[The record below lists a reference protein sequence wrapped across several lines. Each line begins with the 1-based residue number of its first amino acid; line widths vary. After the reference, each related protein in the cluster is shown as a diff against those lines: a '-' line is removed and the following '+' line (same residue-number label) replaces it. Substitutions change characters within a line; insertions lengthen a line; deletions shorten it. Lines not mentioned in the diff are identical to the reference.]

1 VALAS
6 AAGGSERAVI
16 RLSGPRAFTLA
27 RRIVL
32 LARSRGV
39 RHGTG
44 RLGDATFPCDAW
56 SMPAPH
62 SYTREDVV
70 ELHLP
75 GAPPLARAAIDR
87 LLDLGARSAE
97 PGEFTRRAFQNGR
110 IDLAQAEAVL
120 AAIRAGS
127 DAELSAAAALLQGE
141 FSRKVA
147 GLEDRLTSFAA
158 DVEASI
164 DFVDQDIDLLPAKEA
179 LGRLRELGREL
190 ADLLADSRAAE
201 VASDAPAAF
210 LVGPRNAGKSTLF
223 NTLAGADA
231 LTSDVPGTT
240 RDLLEGRVEGLRLH
254 DAPGLGGVGAPD
266 VVDQAAAIRAEEAI
280 RGADLWV
287 VVVDAT
293 APAVPFA
300 PDPGRP
306 AIAVVTKSDLA
317 DGLAVAGTL
326 SIPDAVVV
334 SAATGEGIEEL
345 RSRLR
350 EWAGGAGPGAR
361 FTLSRRQLALL
372 RQARRSLDRAAESFR
387 AARSPEFAALD
398 ARAALDALGG
408 ITGKRADEAILDRI
422 FARFCV
428 GK

>member
-1 VALAS
+1 
-6 AAGGSERAVI
+6 VI
-16 RLSGPRAFTLA
+16 RLSGPRAFSLA
-27 RRIVL
+27 RRIVPL
-32 LARSRGV
+32 PRGRGV
-39 RHGTG
+39 RRGTG
-44 RLGDATFPCDAW
+44 RLGDSTFPCEAW
-56 SMPAPH
+56 SMPAPR

-70 ELHLP
+70 EIHLP
-75 GAPPLARAAIDR
+75 GAPPLARAAVDR

-141 FSRKVA
+141 FSRRVA

-164 DFVDQDIDLLPAKEA
+164 DFVDQDIDLLPAGEA
-179 LGRLRELGREL
+179 IHRLRDLRREVS
-190 ADLLADSRAAE
+190 DLLTDSRAAE

-210 LVGPRNAGKSTLF
+210 LVGPRNSGKSTLF
-223 NTLAGADA
+223 NALAGTDA
-231 LTSDVPGTT
+231 ITSEVPGTT
-240 RDLLEGRVEGLRLH
+240 RDLLEGRVEGLRLY
-254 DAPGLGGVGAPD
+254 DAPGLPGEGAAGP
-266 VVDQAAAIRAEEAI
+266 VDREAALRAEEAI

-293 APAVPFA
+293 TPAVPCA
-300 PDPGRP
+300 PEPGRP
-306 AIAVVTKSDLA
+306 AVAVVTKSDLA
-317 DGLAVAGTL
+317 DGSAVAGTL
-326 SIPDAVVV
+326 PIPDAVVV
-334 SAATGEGIEEL
+334 SAVTGYGLGEL

-350 EWAGGAGPGAR
+350 EWAGAAGPGAR

-372 RQARRSLDRAAESFR
+372 RQARRSLDRASESFR
-387 AARSPEFAALD
+387 SARSPEFAALD
-398 ARAALDALGG
+398 ARAALDAIGG
-408 ITGKRADEAILDRI
+408 ITGRRADEEILDRI
-422 FARFCV
+422 FSRFCV